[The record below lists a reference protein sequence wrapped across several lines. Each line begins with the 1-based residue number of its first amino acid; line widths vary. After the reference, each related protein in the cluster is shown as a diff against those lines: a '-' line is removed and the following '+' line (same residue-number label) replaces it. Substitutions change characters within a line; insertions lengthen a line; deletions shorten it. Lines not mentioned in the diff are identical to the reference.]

1 MAACRAARCSSSR
14 SSPSSSSTRSTT
26 VPSGSSV
33 GASTTSRPF
42 RTVPLSAMTPAY
54 CQPDDTTSGAYCAGA
69 RDDRRPE
76 AGLDWP
82 LIPRAAPDPP
92 HRGPGATRLQRASG
106 PPRADFLV
114 NSAKT
119 PSSRVFAAKS
129 LENSS
134 ARAFQVEQRSRIT
147 GERRTRTKNS
157 RESSRGAKAKL
168 RMVENRSDFAFVYLR
183 SYKNRRAAQL
193 FLGFSSPNDGQRSL
207 KCGRAPGKARSSST
221 SPTPE
226 WERRAPAKT
235 ARSWLWLA
243 DEACS
248 GSRSRPSPPVS
259 ATPPPATS
267 ADSAP

>member
-1 MAACRAARCSSSR
+1 MRRSPARGGARLAPHSGGGPGPAPSRPPRDAFAAC
-14 SSPSSSSTRSTT
+14 
-26 VPSGSSV
+26 
-33 GASTTSRPF
+33 
-42 RTVPLSAMTPAY
+42 
-54 CQPDDTTSGAYCAGA
+54 
-69 RDDRRPE
+69 
-76 AGLDWP
+76 
-82 LIPRAAPDPP
+82 I
-92 HRGPGATRLQRASG
+92 G
-106 PPRADFLV
+106 PPRADFLM
-114 NSAKT
+114 NPKKT
-119 PSSRVFAAKS
+119 PSACVLAAKS

-147 GERRTRTKNS
+147 GERRTRSKIS
-157 RESSRGAKAKL
+157 GESSRGAKAKL

-183 SYKNRRAAQL
+183 RYKNRRAAQF
-193 FLGFSSPNDGQRSL
+193 FLGFSSSNDAQRSL

-248 GSRSRPSPPVS
+248 ESRSRPSPPVS